1 MSPFDQIKKNKSMK
15 IKVELDEV
23 LLEAAMKISGNKTI
37 AATLETALNMIILQN
52 QEKIKSLRGKV
63 KWVGDL
69 DALRRG

>member
-1 MSPFDQIKKNKSMK
+1 MK
-15 IKVELDEV
+15 ITVEMDAI

-37 AATLETALNMIILQN
+37 SATLETALNMIILQH

-63 KWVGDL
+63 KWEGDL

>member
-1 MSPFDQIKKNKSMK
+1 MK
-15 IKVELDEV
+15 ITVEMDAV

-37 AATLETALNMIILQN
+37 AATLETGLNMIILQH

-63 KWVGDL
+63 KWEGDL